1 MGAIGD
7 DDDRRDVLV
16 GGGGSAPM
24 RMSELST
31 SSTGGHGG
39 F

>member
-7 DDDRRDVLV
+7 DDDRKDVLV
-16 GGGGSAPM
+16 GGGSAPM
-24 RMSELST
+24 KMSELST